1 MNNNDYSSDYNENYL
16 LLNNATVAYDEAG
29 VLWIDGVPVMP
40 QAFSIETDFAYELY
54 LEFCIG
60 GYEDECDYG
69 KGER

>member
-1 MNNNDYSSDYNENYL
+1 MNNYEVLATEIGFVSAF
-16 LLNNATVAYDEAG
+16 ATVTYDEAG

-54 LEFCIG
+54 LEFCAG
-60 GYEDECDYG
+60 GYEDEPDWG